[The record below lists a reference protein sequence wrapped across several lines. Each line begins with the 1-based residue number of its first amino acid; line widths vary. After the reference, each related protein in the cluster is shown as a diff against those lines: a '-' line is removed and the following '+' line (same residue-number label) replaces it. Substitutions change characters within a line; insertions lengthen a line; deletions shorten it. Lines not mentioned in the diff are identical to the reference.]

1 MRDFGNVSI
10 FNFTSHFPA
19 LLVRNEVADVKEG
32 IFLTVSKLVISE
44 KHMLKSVQYIM
55 EAKTSVLPVVLVCN
69 RDKKHDTKY
78 EHG

>member
-32 IFLTVSKLVISE
+32 IFLVSKLVISE
-44 KHMLKSVQYIM
+44 KHMLRSEQYM
-55 EAKTSVLPVVLVCN
+55 EAKTSVLVVQ
-69 RDKKHDTKY
+69 
-78 EHG
+78 